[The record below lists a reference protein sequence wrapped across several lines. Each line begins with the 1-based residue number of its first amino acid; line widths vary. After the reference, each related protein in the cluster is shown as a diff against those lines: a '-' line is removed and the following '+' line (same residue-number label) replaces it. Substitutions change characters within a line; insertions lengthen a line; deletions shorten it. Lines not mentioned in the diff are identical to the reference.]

1 MDVVKQKYKE
11 IFLFDLDST
20 ITKQEILPL
29 ISKRF
34 GVNEKMRYLTEK
46 TMQGELPFKESFIQR
61 VDLLKDIPVNI
72 IQEIVNEIEL
82 NEYIVKF
89 IRENKERCY
98 IVTGNLDIWIEKLLI
113 RLNMQNHC
121 YSSKAEARDNKLYSI
136 VSVIDKN
143 SICDQFIKPFIAIGD
158 GNNDADMIKKA
169 KIGIGF
175 GGVRNIAPAVVE
187 TASHLIYDEKTLYLF
202 LNRLIKQKGDRLL

>member
-1 MDVVKQKYKE
+1 MNEFKQKYEE

-29 ISKRF
+29 ISNKF

-98 IVTGNLDIWIEKLLI
+98 IITGNLDIWIEKLLI

-121 YSSKAEARDNKLYSI
+121 YSSKAKACNNKLYNI

-143 SICDQFIKPFIAIGD
+143 SICDQFIQPFIAIGD

-187 TASHLIYDEKTLYLF
+187 TASHLMYDEKTLYTF
-202 LNRLIKQKGDRLL
+202 LNRMIKQKGE